1 MLNSIEVLEEITM
14 KILIRQRFQASGL
27 FWIKYTRNSTLPSL
41 CVIKDNGM
49 HKSLKNIPIVI
60 ESGQKYLTEQG
71 FSAIKDGMKLRD
83 NDADHIKK
91 PDWLRIRLSTSPKYS
106 QVKQRVRDL
115 KLSTVCEEAKCPNIS
130 ECWSHGTA
138 TIMLMGSVCTRA
150 CQFCSVDTGNPG
162 GWLDKNEPQN
172 TANTVQAMGLQY
184 VVLTSVDR
192 DDLPDGGAQH
202 YANTIQCIKTLCPGT
217 KVEALTSDFQG
228 NPHSVQTILDSGVDV
243 YAQNMETVKRLTYP
257 VRDPRAS
264 YEQTLSVLAY
274 AKKSKP
280 EVITKTSLMLGLGET
295 EAEILQTMDDL
306 REIHVDVLTLGQYLQ
321 PTRNHYPVARYVPPE
336 AFKQYRQ
343 WGLEKGFLEVAS
355 GPMVR
360 SSYRADRIF
369 AKDNLGMDE

>member
-1 MLNSIEVLEEITM
+1 MPHLL
-14 KILIRQRFQASGL
+14 LR
-27 FWIKYTRNSTLPSL
+27 RNPM
-41 CVIKDNGM
+41 NR
-49 HKSLKNIPIVI
+49 SLKDIPVI
-60 ESGQKYLTEQG
+60 IQSGQKYHTEQG
-71 FSAIKDGMKLRD
+71 FNAIKDGVKSRD
-83 NDADHIKK
+83 HSDEHVKK
-91 PDWLRIRLSTSPKYS
+91 PEWLRIRLSSSPKYS

-192 DDLPDGGAQH
+192 DDLPDGGALH
-202 YANTIQCIKTLCPGT
+202 YATTIQCIKALSPTT

-228 NPHSVQTILDSGVDV
+228 VHASVQTILDSGVDV
-243 YAQNMETVKRLTYP
+243 YAQNMETVKRLTHP

-295 EAEILQTMDDL
+295 EEEILATMDDL
-306 REIHVDVLTLGQYLQ
+306 RAINVDVLTLGQYLQ

-336 AFKQYRQ
+336 EFKKYRQ
-343 WGLEKGFLEVAS
+343 LGLEKGFLEVAS

>member
-1 MLNSIEVLEEITM
+1 M
-14 KILIRQRFQASGL
+14 KKLLSDIPVVMQ
-27 FWIKYTRNSTLPSL
+27 KSTA
-41 CVIKDNGM
+41 
-49 HKSLKNIPIVI
+49 I

-71 FSAIKDGMKLRD
+71 FSAIKDGMKIRD
-83 NDADHIKK
+83 HSSDHVKK
-91 PDWLRIRLSTSPKYS
+91 PGWLKIRLASSPKYT

-162 GWLDKNEPQN
+162 GWLDKNEPLN
-172 TANTVQAMGLQY
+172 TATTVQAMELQY

-192 DDLPDGGAQH
+192 DDLPDGGALH
-202 YANTIQCIKTLCPGT
+202 YATTIRCIKTLCPST

-228 NPHSVQTILDSGVDV
+228 SHASVQTILDSGVDV

-280 EVITKTSLMLGLGET
+280 NVITKTSLMLGLGET
-295 EAEILQTMDDL
+295 EEEILQTMDDL
-306 REIHVDVLTLGQYLQ
+306 RAINVDVLTLGQYLQ

-336 AFKQYRQ
+336 DFKKYRQ

>member
-1 MLNSIEVLEEITM
+1 MNQS
-14 KILIRQRFQASGL
+14 F
-27 FWIKYTRNSTLPSL
+27 
-41 CVIKDNGM
+41 
-49 HKSLKNIPIVI
+49 KSIPIVV

-71 FSAIKDGMKLRD
+71 FSAIKDGIKMRE
-83 NDADHIKK
+83 NEQDHVKK
-91 PDWLRIRLSTSPKYS
+91 PDWLRIRLTTSPKYS
-106 QVKQRVRDL
+106 QVKQRVQDL

-150 CQFCSVDTGNPG
+150 CQFCAVDTGNPG

-172 TANTVQAMGLQY
+172 TANTVKAMELQY

-202 YANTIQCIKTLCPGT
+202 YASTIQHIKSLCPTT

-228 NPHSVQTILDSGVDV
+228 DHHAIQIILNSDVDV
-243 YAQNMETVKRLTYP
+243 YAQNIETVKRLTHP

-280 EVITKTSLMLGLGET
+280 DIITKTSLMLGLGET
-295 EAEILQTMDDL
+295 EEEILQTMDDL
-306 REIHVDVLTLGQYLQ
+306 RAIGVDVLTLGQYLQ
-321 PTRNHYPVARYVPPE
+321 PTRNHYPVARFVTPE
-336 AFKQYRQ
+336 EFKQYRQ
-343 WGLEKGFLEVAS
+343 WGLNKGFLEVAS

-369 AKDNLGMDE
+369 SKDNLGLETA